1 MTQLKD
7 HKACAMKQA
16 TISKT
21 EVTTFTWAD
30 SWVLAS
36 VAVGGGLKGCQLK
49 DIIAAGDL
57 INRAVISPSELRSA
71 LGKLIHKGYVRRG
84 GRDFFVIAGD
94 VRYAVEQL
102 VKQRAASF
110 SVMQFFEEFLE
121 VDAYEDRSADTSGM
135 DYSLWDLS
143 DAQVEESTRAYREE
157 LTSLWRELRQI
168 DMYSLPER
176 AMRLLEQAGKVRKG

>member
-1 MTQLKD
+1 MN
-7 HKACAMKQA
+7 QA
-16 TISKT
+16 SISKAEAT
-21 EVTTFTWAD
+21 AFCWAD

-57 INRAVISPSELRSA
+57 INRALISPAELRSA

-84 GRDFFVIAGD
+84 GRDFFVISGD

-102 VKQRAASF
+102 VKQGATSF

-121 VDAYEDRSADTSGM
+121 VDAYAASASESGI
-135 DYSLWDLS
+135 DHSLWDLS
-143 DAQVEESTRAYREE
+143 DAQVEEATVAYREE
-157 LTSLWRELRQI
+157 LAALWRELRQI
-168 DMYSLPER
+168 DRYSLPER
-176 AMRLLEQAGKVRKG
+176 AMRLLEQANKVRKE

>member
-1 MTQLKD
+1 MTQLESNQGRV
-7 HKACAMKQA
+7 MNQA
-16 TISKT
+16 SISKA
-21 EVTTFTWAD
+21 EVITFTWAD

-57 INRAVISPSELRSA
+57 INRAVISPGELRSA

-121 VDAYEDRSADTSGM
+121 VDAYAGHEDSAVDH
-135 DYSLWDLS
+135 SLWDLS
-143 DAQVEESTRAYREE
+143 DAQVEEATNAYRHEI
-157 LTSLWRELRQI
+157 TSLWRELRQI

-176 AMRLLEQAGKVRKG
+176 AMRLLEQASKVRKS

>member
-1 MTQLKD
+1 MNHASIVKPEIT
-7 HKACAMKQA
+7 AF
-16 TISKT
+16 S
-21 EVTTFTWAD
+21 WAD

-57 INRAVISPSELRSA
+57 INRAVMSPTEIRSA

-121 VDAYEDRSADTSGM
+121 VDAYDNESAFSGM
-135 DYSLWDLS
+135 DHSLWDLS
-143 DAQVEESTRAYREE
+143 DAQVAEATQTYREE
-157 LTSLWRELRQI
+157 LTALWRELRQI
-168 DMYSLPER
+168 DNYSLPER
-176 AMRLLEQAGKVRKG
+176 AMRLLEQASKGRPKL

>member
-1 MTQLKD
+1 MTQLESNQGRV
-7 HKACAMKQA
+7 MNQA
-16 TISKT
+16 SISKA
-21 EVTTFTWAD
+21 EVITFTWAD

-57 INRAVISPSELRSA
+57 INRAVISPGELRSA

-121 VDAYEDRSADTSGM
+121 VDAYAGHEDSGL
-135 DYSLWDLS
+135 DHSLWDLS
-143 DAQVEESTRAYREE
+143 DAQVEEATNAYRHEI
-157 LTSLWRELRQI
+157 TSLWRELRQI

-176 AMRLLEQAGKVRKG
+176 AMRLLEQASKVRKS

>member
-1 MTQLKD
+1 MNQASIT
-7 HKACAMKQA
+7 KADI
-16 TISKT
+16 TP
-21 EVTTFTWAD
+21 FTWTD

-49 DIIAAGDL
+49 DILAAGDL
-57 INRAVISPSELRSA
+57 INRAIISPAELRGA

-94 VRYAVEQL
+94 VRFAVEEL

-121 VDAYEDRSADTSGM
+121 VDAYAIAEGEGSGM
-135 DYSLWDLS
+135 DHSLWDLS
-143 DAQVEESTRAYREE
+143 DAQVDEATVAYREE
-157 LTSLWRELRQI
+157 LASLWRELRQI
-168 DMYSLPER
+168 DRHSLPER
-176 AMRLLEQAGKVRKG
+176 AMRLLEAANKLRKN

>member
-1 MTQLKD
+1 MN
-7 HKACAMKQA
+7 QA
-16 TISKT
+16 SISKP
-21 EVTTFTWAD
+21 EVIAFTWAD

-121 VDAYEDRSADTSGM
+121 VDAYTAQDDMASGM
-135 DYSLWDLS
+135 DHSLWDLS
-143 DAQVEESTRAYREE
+143 DAQVEEASHAYREE
-157 LTSLWRELRQI
+157 LAMLWRELRQI
-168 DMYSLPER
+168 DNFSLPER
-176 AMRLLEQAGKVRKG
+176 ALRLLERAGKVRKN

>member
-1 MTQLKD
+1 MN
-7 HKACAMKQA
+7 QA
-16 TISKT
+16 NISKA
-21 EVTTFTWAD
+21 EVIAFTWAD

-57 INRAVISPSELRSA
+57 INRAVISPAELRGA

-94 VRYAVEQL
+94 VRYAVEEL

-121 VDAYEDRSADTSGM
+121 VDAYAAHEGEGSGM
-135 DYSLWDLS
+135 DHSLWDLS
-143 DAQVEESTRAYREE
+143 DAQVEEATQAYREE
-157 LTSLWRELRQI
+157 LASLWRELRQI
-168 DMYSLPER
+168 DRMSLPER
-176 AMRLLEQAGKVRKG
+176 AMRLLEQASKGRSKQ

>member
-1 MTQLKD
+1 MN
-7 HKACAMKQA
+7 QA
-16 TISKT
+16 SISKA
-21 EVTTFTWAD
+21 EVIAFTWAD

-57 INRAVISPSELRSA
+57 INRAVISPAELRSA

-121 VDAYEDRSADTSGM
+121 VDAYDADAGSSGV
-135 DYSLWDLS
+135 DHSLRDLS
-143 DAQVEESTRAYREE
+143 DAQVDEATQAYREE
-157 LTSLWRELRQI
+157 LASLWRELRQI
-168 DMYSLPER
+168 DRMSLPER
-176 AMRLLEQAGKVRKG
+176 AIRLLEQASKGRRS

>member
-1 MTQLKD
+1 
-7 HKACAMKQA
+7 MKQA
-16 TISKT
+16 SISKA
-21 EVTTFTWAD
+21 EALGFTWTD
-30 SWVLAS
+30 SWVLAA

-57 INRAVISPSELRSA
+57 INRAIISPSELRSA

-84 GRDFFVIAGD
+84 GRDLFVIAGD

-121 VDAYEDRSADTSGM
+121 VDAYAANDGQVSGI
-135 DYSLWDLS
+135 DHSLWDLS
-143 DAQVEESTRAYREE
+143 DAQVEESTHAYREE
-157 LTSLWRELRQI
+157 IAALWRELRQI
-168 DMYSLPER
+168 DRFSLPER
-176 AMRLLEQAGKVRKG
+176 ALRLLEQASKGRKD

>member
-1 MTQLKD
+1 MNQASIT
-7 HKACAMKQA
+7 KA
-16 TISKT
+16 
-21 EVTTFTWAD
+21 EVIAFTWAD

-49 DIIAAGDL
+49 DIVAAGDL
-57 INRAVISPSELRSA
+57 INRALISPAELRSA

-94 VRYAVEQL
+94 VRYAVEEL

-121 VDAYEDRSADTSGM
+121 VDAYGAPDGAPSGT
-135 DYSLWDLS
+135 DHSLWDLS
-143 DAQVEESTRAYREE
+143 DAQVDEATQAYREE
-157 LTSLWRELRQI
+157 LASLWRELRQI
-168 DMYSLPER
+168 DRMSLPER
-176 AMRLLEQAGKVRKG
+176 AMRLLEQASKGRAKH

>member
-1 MTQLKD
+1 MN
-7 HKACAMKQA
+7 QA
-16 TISKT
+16 SISKA
-21 EVTTFTWAD
+21 EVIAFTWSD

-57 INRAVISPSELRSA
+57 INRAVISPAELRGA

-102 VKQRAASF
+102 AKQRAASF

-121 VDAYEDRSADTSGM
+121 VDAYDGHECSGIEH
-135 DYSLWDLS
+135 SLWDLS
-143 DAQVEESTRAYREE
+143 DAQVEEATQAYREE
-157 LTSLWRELRQI
+157 LASLWRELRQI
-168 DMYSLPER
+168 DRMSLPER
-176 AMRLLEQAGKVRKG
+176 AMRLLEQVTKGRAKA

>member
-1 MTQLKD
+1 MN
-7 HKACAMKQA
+7 QA
-16 TISKT
+16 SISKP
-21 EVTTFTWAD
+21 EIITFTWAD

-57 INRAVISPSELRSA
+57 INRAVISPTELRSA

-102 VKQRAASF
+102 VKQQAASF
-110 SVMQFFEEFLE
+110 GVMQFFEEFLE
-121 VDAYEDRSADTSGM
+121 VDAYTAHDASGL
-135 DYSLWDLS
+135 DHSLWDLS
-143 DAQVEESTRAYREE
+143 DAQVEEASHAYREE
-157 LTSLWRELRQI
+157 LAGLWRELRQI
-168 DMYSLPER
+168 DHLSLPER
-176 AMRLLEQAGKVRKG
+176 AMRLLEQAGKRRKH

>member
-1 MTQLKD
+1 MN
-7 HKACAMKQA
+7 QA
-16 TISKT
+16 SLSKPEIT
-21 EVTTFTWAD
+21 AFTWAD

-71 LGKLIHKGYVRRG
+71 LGKLIHKGFVRRG

-94 VRYAVEQL
+94 VRHAVEEL
-102 VKQRAASF
+102 VKQRTPSF

-121 VDAYEDRSADTSGM
+121 VDAYSAGEGEIHGIDH
-135 DYSLWDLS
+135 SLWDLS
-143 DAQVEESTRAYREE
+143 DVQVEEATHAYREE
-157 LTSLWRELRQI
+157 IASLWRELRQI
-168 DMYSLPER
+168 DKYSLPER
-176 AMRLLEQAGKVRKG
+176 AVRLLEQASKVRKD